1 MLKIKKWVDT
11 YGVQATIKRGFY
23 SLSPWLPVDY
33 NHSFRK
39 QIWYSHYK
47 KCIKKY
53 LVIHKDCKDRDSV
66 NMNVNLKIIWWC
78 WLQGVENA
86 PKMVQRCYK
95 SVTCY
100 AAEMGYQVVCLSS
113 KNLHDYIHLPDK
125 IMKKWKAGYISSAMF
140 SDLCR
145 LCLLAS
151 YGGVWIDSTVLLTGK
166 IEEEILDADLFF
178 YKAAYMSVSVTKM
191 SNWFIVAKK
200 PGNAFI
206 LSLKDSLIN
215 YWENNNKP
223 GDYFLMHI
231 MITAL
236 SESEAL
242 CKMYHEIPFY
252 CNSYPKLMERVLLK
266 EYDNKIFMHI
276 LKNSTI
282 HKLTY
287 KNMENLPK
295 NSVGRYIIDHDY
307 IRLT

>member
-1 MLKIKKWVDT
+1 
-11 YGVQATIKRGFY
+11 
-23 SLSPWLPVDY
+23 
-33 NHSFRK
+33 
-39 QIWYSHYK
+39 
-47 KCIKKY
+47 
-53 LVIHKDCKDRDSV
+53 
-66 NMNVNLKIIWWC
+66 
-78 WLQGVENA
+78 
-86 PKMVQRCYK
+86 
-95 SVTCY
+95 
-100 AAEMGYQVVCLSS
+100 
-113 KNLHDYIHLPDK
+113 
-125 IMKKWKAGYISSAMF
+125 
-140 SDLCR
+140 
-145 LCLLAS
+145 
-151 YGGVWIDSTVLLTGK
+151 
-166 IEEEILDADLFF
+166 
-178 YKAAYMSVSVTKM
+178 MSVSVTKM